1 MSSLTLQSLDVSSL
15 RGEFSGALELPG
27 EPGYELARQP
37 WNLAFEQRPALVAH
51 ANTPADVAAV
61 LRFAAERGL
70 RVAPQGT
77 GHGAP
82 RVGPLEQSILL
93 RTDGM
98 RGVQI
103 DTTRRVARVDAGAL
117 WSDLAAAS
125 GPVGLSGLGGS
136 VPDVGVVAF
145 ALGGGL
151 GWLSRA
157 HGLCCH
163 RLRAVELV
171 TPARGW
177 MRCDATH
184 QPELFWALRGGGG
197 DLGVVTAIELELVP
211 APALYGGTMLWPWD
225 RAAEV
230 LHAWRRWTDTV
241 PETVTTAARLLQVP
255 PTPDVPAPLR
265 GRQFVTVGGAIT
277 GTPAEATALLE
288 PLRALGPEID
298 LFAPTDPEGLQ
309 RLHLEPEQPVP
320 ALSTHAL
327 LNDLAPHSIDAL
339 LAAAGPGC
347 DSHLLSVEV
356 RHLGGAVATEQFGA
370 LSRLT
375 EDYLL
380 FAVGVPF
387 DAPAGAIDEELGG
400 VRAAVSDCTSSV
412 EYLNFGDAPDQ
423 LGRSLPPETM
433 HAIARGRALTDPD
446 GVMHRA

>member
-1 MSSLTLQSLDVSSL
+1 MSSLRT
-15 RGEFSGALELPG
+15 EFSGALELPG
-27 EPGYELARQP
+27 EPGYERARQP
-37 WNLAFEQRPALVAH
+37 WNLAVEQRPALVAH

-103 DTTRRVARVDAGAL
+103 DTARRVARVDAGAL

-125 GPVGLSGLGGS
+125 APFGLSGLGGS

-171 TPARGW
+171 TPAHGW
-177 MRCDATH
+177 IRCDGTH
-184 QPELFWALRGGGG
+184 HPELFWTLRGGGG
-197 DLGVVTAIELELVP
+197 DLGVVTAVELELVSVP
-211 APALYGGTMLWPWD
+211 DLYGGTMLWPWD
-225 RAAEV
+225 RAGEV
-230 LHAWRRWTDTV
+230 LHAWRRWTETA

-255 PTPDVPAPLR
+255 AIPDVPAPLR
-265 GRQFVTVGGAIT
+265 GRQFVTVGGAII
-277 GTPAEATALLE
+277 GSPAEATALLE
-288 PLRALGPEID
+288 PLRALDPEID
-298 LFAPTDPEGLQ
+298 LFAATDPRGLLG
-309 RLHLEPEQPVP
+309 LHLEPEHPVP

-327 LNDLAPHSIDAL
+327 LNDLAPQTIDAL
-339 LAAAGPGC
+339 LTTAGPG
-347 DSHLLSVEV
+347 SGSQLLSVEL
-356 RHLGGAVATEQFGA
+356 RHLGGAVAAEQFGA
-370 LSRLT
+370 LSRLK

-380 FAVGVPF
+380 FAVGIPF
-387 DAPAGAIDEELGG
+387 DAPSGAIDAQLSQ
-400 VRAAVSDCTSSV
+400 VRSAVSDSISSV

-423 LGRSLPPETM
+423 LDRSLPPHTLR
-433 HAIARGRALTDPD
+433 AIAGCRANTDPN